1 MDLQMKFWQW
11 NHSDTA
17 PTALTAQSAHR
28 LRRASSSAFPTLSL
42 SSSRASAST
51 RVSSSWVNFLV
62 PRCPRMS
69 TAATKIP
76 ETETM
81 FSVSMSFG
89 LIRRDHIQ
97 KWTMV
102 VQTAIK
108 HWNCKAKLQKMKG
121 NLPRRPQNISFFYF
135 FYFYLCF
142 LIICVYL
149 FFYVVSYVLFVS
161 MLSFFICFK
170 LFSVLEGN
178 WISNWRNLQLAIHK
192 MFFHCFSIVLN
203 MFRYV

>member
-135 FYFYLCF
+135 CLFLFMFFNYLC
-142 LIICVYL
+142 
-149 FFYVVSYVLFVS
+149 
-161 MLSFFICFK
+161 LSFFLCCFICSICFYAFFFY
-170 LFSVLEGN
+170 LFQVVLSSG
-178 WISNWRNLQLAIHK
+178 R
-192 MFFHCFSIVLN
+192 
-203 MFRYV
+203 